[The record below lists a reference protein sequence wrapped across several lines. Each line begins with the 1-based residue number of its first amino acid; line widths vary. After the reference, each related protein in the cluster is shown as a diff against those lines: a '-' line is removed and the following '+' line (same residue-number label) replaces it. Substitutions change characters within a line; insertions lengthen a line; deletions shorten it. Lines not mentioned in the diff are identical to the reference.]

1 MNVLRLNNLKYFK
14 NENIMFDVLNNFY
27 FDSNRIRNVKEK
39 YKKFQ
44 IKSKQTFIK
53 FYSDFIIL
61 VNQLKKY
68 SEKIKINDLKHKI
81 IFNFR
86 RVFVNL
92 NDFTFLKVLKRKL
105 LFVDAKF
112 NHINNNVKNNNNVIK
127 TFIKKTI
134 EIIAKKF
141 VNVKSFR
148 SLFDIEKKT
157 FTRITIREQIKNDD
171 NSNCFECENH
181 DHR

>member
-1 MNVLRLNNLKYFK
+1 
-14 NENIMFDVLNNFY
+14 MFDVLNNFY
-27 FDSNRIRNVKEK
+27 FDSNRIRNVKKK
-39 YKKFQ
+39 YKKLQ
-44 IKSKQTFIK
+44 MKSKQTFIK

-61 VNQLKKY
+61 INQLKKY
-68 SEKIKINDLKHKI
+68 SKKININDLEHKI

-86 RVFVNL
+86 RVIVNL
-92 NDFTFLKVLKRKL
+92 NDFTFLKILKRKL

-112 NHINNNVKNNNNVIK
+112 NYINNDVKNNINVIK

-141 VNVKSFR
+141 VNVKFFR
-148 SLFDIEKKT
+148 SLFDIEKKS
-157 FTRITIREQIKNDD
+157 FIRIIVREQIKNDD

>member
-1 MNVLRLNNLKYFK
+1 
-14 NENIMFDVLNNFY
+14 MFDVLNNLY

-39 YKKFQ
+39 YKKLRM
-44 IKSKQTFIK
+44 KSKQTFIK

-61 VNQLKKY
+61 INQLKKY
-68 SEKIKINDLKHKI
+68 SEKIKIDDLEHKI
-81 IFNFR
+81 IFSFR

-112 NHINNNVKNNNNVIK
+112 NHINNDVKNNNNIIK

-134 EIIAKKF
+134 EVIAEKF
-141 VNVKSFR
+141 VNVKFFR
-148 SLFDIEKKT
+148 SLFDIEKKV
-157 FTRITIREQIKNDD
+157 FIRIIAREQIKNDD
-171 NSNCFECENH
+171 NSNCFEDENH